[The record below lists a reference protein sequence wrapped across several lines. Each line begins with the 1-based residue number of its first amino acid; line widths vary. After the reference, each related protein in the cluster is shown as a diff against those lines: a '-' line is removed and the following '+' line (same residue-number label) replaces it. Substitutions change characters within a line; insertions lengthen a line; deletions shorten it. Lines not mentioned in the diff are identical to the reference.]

1 MPEEGVN
8 RLAREVT
15 THAGS
20 RITLS
25 YPNRISPPDSGAKP
39 PPLALHT
46 ARKVYP
52 TVSVAPGFGLLSRW

>member
-15 THAGS
+15 TDAGS
-20 RITLS
+20 RITWS

-39 PPLALHT
+39 PP
-46 ARKVYP
+46 
-52 TVSVAPGFGLLSRW
+52 SRASYSA